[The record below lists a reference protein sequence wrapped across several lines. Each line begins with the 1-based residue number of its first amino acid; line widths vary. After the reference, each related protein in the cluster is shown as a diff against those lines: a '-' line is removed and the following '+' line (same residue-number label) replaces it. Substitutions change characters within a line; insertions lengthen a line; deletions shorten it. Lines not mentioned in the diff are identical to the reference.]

1 MTLIIISY
9 TTYMSFRIVFGSD
22 GLTGNSTLTCSKSRN
37 VSTLP
42 ARKVWLEKSSYLKL
56 IGLKTVAIP
65 DNQNEHP
72 MADLMVDSAKSTGI
86 WLVPTVVDTHRLV
99 FGNDDTRDVFLQRL
113 EKDLIGPFDG
123 LYEALFSKPSDHYL
137 TGILYPKETRIPDS
151 EQEDDDEVFGGKDT
165 GEEGVEQGVSN
176 FRRFRPCTAGISFA
190 IPQTSSKSKICVTI
204 RYGQYAPEATF
215 IPFDPDRPDNPKPD
229 KPLYWQRAQIEEIIE
244 INLLSETQRIQL
256 SGEGSE
262 HLELFVR

>member
-1 MTLIIISY
+1 M
-9 TTYMSFRIVFGSD
+9 
-22 GLTGNSTLTCSKSRN
+22 K
-37 VSTLP
+37 
-42 ARKVWLEKSSYLKL
+42 
-56 IGLKTVAIP
+56 
-65 DNQNEHP
+65 
-72 MADLMVDSAKSTGI
+72 
-86 WLVPTVVDTHRLV
+86 
-99 FGNDDTRDVFLQRL
+99 DTRDVFLQRL

-123 LYEALFSKPSDHYL
+123 LTEALFSKPSDHYL

-229 KPLYWQRAQIEEIIE
+229 KPHTGNARKSKK
-244 INLLSETQRIQL
+244 LLK
-256 SGEGSE
+256 
-262 HLELFVR
+262 